1 VSGSDRPAP
10 RRRPPLK
17 STESIPLRVP
27 PPGFAPRRE
36 SSSSLRRV
44 LIVDDNDDHRR
55 DLVVSFHALGW
66 DVDVAQDVRTAIES
80 ALAFQPHVIVSELLL
95 PDARGYFFARTLRS
109 IIDHDIRLVG
119 VTRLSE
125 QVFEQARDAGFDVV
139 FAKPIDLDKLK
150 RHLALP

>member
-1 VSGSDRPAP
+1 M
-10 RRRPPLK
+10 
-17 STESIPLRVP
+17 
-27 PPGFAPRRE
+27 
-36 SSSSLRRV
+36 
-44 LIVDDNDDHRR
+44 
-55 DLVVSFHALGW
+55 
-66 DVDVAQDVRTAIES
+66 AIES
-80 ALAFQPHVIVSELLL
+80 ALAFQPHVIVSELRL

-150 RHLALP
+150 RHLDLP